1 MLRKKGSHDYR
12 GRMYPDSDALNAVS
26 EGDLARGLLQFARA
40 EPLGARGRFWLAV
53 HIANC
58 SGRGDECGK
67 LASLNQR
74 AAWTERNGARLLS
87 FMESSLMRYLA
98 QILCPRAV
106 CVGSR
111 PQKNLTVNQ
120 RDLYCVRLRRWHG
133 EDTCSRHARAR
144 KSDSRSSGVLGGE
157 VGLGRRA

>member
-58 SGRGDECGK
+58 YGRGDECGK

-87 FMESSLMRYLA
+87 FMES
-98 QILCPRAV
+98 ILDALPRANSV
-106 CVGSR
+106 
-111 PQKNLTVNQ
+111 P
-120 RDLYCVRLRRWHG
+120 
-133 EDTCSRHARAR
+133 E
-144 KSDSRSSGVLGGE
+144 SGMRGQQTAKKPYRE
-157 VGLGRRA
+157 PA